1 MMKNYSIMRFLLLF
15 LTSFLSFILQAQPE
29 GKNSNK
35 LYIAPKEDSENQLP
49 KSDSWLKIYSEK
61 KKVSPLELSEK
72 GIDFTGE
79 NTKKYVKK
87 DFSLPSNAIKF
98 NDTEEQNLS
107 AFKGDKEYGE
117 FVSNGKMVG
126 IFCRDYG
133 TVDDDLVD
141 IFLNDEL
148 IMSNVYLSGDFKKLN
163 IPLKIGF
170 NKIEIQA
177 VNQGLYGPNT
187 AEFRVYDEQNNE
199 LVRETWALLT
209 GYKAR
214 FIIIKDK

>member
-1 MMKNYSIMRFLLLF
+1 MKFLFAF
-15 LTSFLSFILQAQPE
+15 LTFFLTYFLYAQPE
-29 GKNSNK
+29 GKSTNK
-35 LYIAPKEDSENQLP
+35 LYIAPKEDANIQLP
-49 KSDSWLKIYSEK
+49 KSDSWLKIYSDK
-61 KKVSPLELSEK
+61 KKVTPLQIPEK
-72 GIDFTGE
+72 GVDFTGE
-79 NTKKYVKK
+79 NTPKYVTKEFTLPTNAVK
-87 DFSLPSNAIKF
+87 FS
-98 NDTEEQNLS
+98 DTQEQNLS
-107 AFKGDKEYGE
+107 AFKGDQDYGD
-117 FVSNGKMVG
+117 FSSNGKMVG

-133 TVDDDLVD
+133 AIDGDLVD

-170 NKIEIQA
+170 NKIEIKA

-199 LVRETWALLT
+199 LVSETWALLT

-214 FIIIKDK
+214 FVIIKDK